1 MERPCKVL
9 FVICVIKMV
18 QVEEGALKIS
28 GSIRVSTALIAWRRT
43 INKLGHRYPKS
54 HKSMI
59 NIWNSKNLE
68 WGKSSIKFKVNQ
80 IEILHRLLSL
90 LVWQKKNPSL
100 AFTHIR
106 KMNKRIEE
114 RIFWKGLMFGN
125 KLIYTVLT
133 IIVFGNLVFW
143 GGGNVKTK
151 VYVKQFIVKERIKL
165 STKWMV
171 NM

>member
-1 MERPCKVL
+1 
-9 FVICVIKMV
+9 
-18 QVEEGALKIS
+18 
-28 GSIRVSTALIAWRRT
+28 
-43 INKLGHRYPKS
+43 
-54 HKSMI
+54 
-59 NIWNSKNLE
+59 
-68 WGKSSIKFKVNQ
+68 
-80 IEILHRLLSL
+80 
-90 LVWQKKNPSL
+90 
-100 AFTHIR
+100 
-106 KMNKRIEE
+106 MNKRIEE

-143 GGGNVKTK
+143 GGGGNVKTK